1 MFESAGERHMAHG
14 HAAHPVGMRLNHLQD
29 TAGGGGPDLAH
40 SSDEKKTAAD
50 TLHND
55 IEPNTK
61 KAGAWADDDT
71 AAVVKAFDAKDGHG
85 WLTSSAVSKAHKTWG
100 EQVQNFLNR
109 LTGDESALRYSNTVL
124 TGTDIGVSSTTRKVS
139 VFDTYSPP
147 PEQ

>member
-1 MFESAGERHMAHG
+1 MAHG
-14 HAAHPVGMRLNHLQD
+14 HAAQPVGMRLNHLQD

-71 AAVVKAFDAKDGHG
+71 AAVVAGPGRGVGGPGRAQRRPGPLRPRPAHRRA
-85 WLTSSAVSKAHKTWG
+85 SPASK
-100 EQVQNFLNR
+100 
-109 LTGDESALRYSNTVL
+109 VL
-124 TGTDIGVSSTTRKVS
+124 
-139 VFDTYSPP
+139 
-147 PEQ
+147 